1 MWDFSFGRAV
11 GMVMRTLPFIVL
23 RLLVYVG
30 ISISYLFAIGTGA
43 GIGWL
48 LGRVMSVEGAAGGA
62 FWGALVG
69 FGLTTAILYL
79 LREYLLY
86 LVKAAHIAVLVELL
100 DGKTVPDGQNQL
112 TYGAASVKAHFAESS
127 VLFGIDQ
134 LIKGVLGAIAR
145 IMQGVATFLP
155 IPFLQTLVGLM
166 NAVMRMSLT
175 YVDEIILAHLL
186 RSRAVNPW
194 DTAQDALVLYAQNY
208 RHMLKNA
215 AWLTLLI
222 WLATLGLFVIFLS
235 PAAVLLAIFP
245 QAASAWAFVIA
256 FLFAWALK
264 KAVMEPI
271 AIASLMQ
278 VYFAVI
284 VGQTP
289 DRDWRQR
296 LDECS
301 AKFREMGRQAAD
313 WVSGKTAPRP
323 A

>member
-11 GMVMRTLPFIVL
+11 GMTLRTLPFIVL
-23 RLLVYVG
+23 RLLVYAG

-48 LGRVMSVEGAAGGA
+48 IGRVMSVEGAAGGA
-62 FWGALVG
+62 FWGALAG

-100 DGKTVPDGQNQL
+100 DGKNVPDGQNQL
-112 TYGAASVKAHFAESS
+112 SYGAASVKAHFTESS
-127 VLFGIDQ
+127 VLFGVDQ

-155 IPFLQTLVGLM
+155 IPFLQTLVGIM

-194 DTAQDALVLYAQNY
+194 DSAQDALVLYAQNY

-222 WLATLGLFVIFLS
+222 WLATLGLFLIFLS
-235 PAAVLLAIFP
+235 PAAALLAIFP
-245 QAASAWAFVIA
+245 QAAAAWVFVIA

-278 VYFAVI
+278 VYFATI
-284 VGQTP
+284 AGQTP
-289 DRDWRQR
+289 DREWRQR
-296 LDECS
+296 LEECS
-301 AKFREMGRQAAD
+301 GKFREMGRKAAD
-313 WVSGKTAPRP
+313 WLGGKTAPRP

>member
-1 MWDFSFGRAV
+1 MWDFSFGHAV
-11 GMVMRTLPFIVL
+11 GMTLRTLPFIVL
-23 RLLVYVG
+23 RLLVYAG
-30 ISISYLFAIGTGA
+30 ISIFYLFAIGTGA

-48 LGRVMSVEGAAGGA
+48 LGRIASIEGAAGGA

-127 VLFGIDQ
+127 VLFGVDQ

-155 IPFLQTLVGLM
+155 IPFLQTLMGLM

-235 PAAVLLAIFP
+235 PAAALLALFP
-245 QAASAWAFVIA
+245 QATSAWVFVVA

-284 VGQTP
+284 AGQTP
-289 DRDWRQR
+289 DREWRQR

-301 AKFREMGRQAAD
+301 AKFREMGRKAAD

>member
-11 GMVMRTLPFIVL
+11 GMVLRTLPFIVL
-23 RLLVYVG
+23 RLLVYAGV
-30 ISISYLFAIGTGA
+30 SISYLFAIGTGA

-112 TYGAASVKAHFAESS
+112 SYGAASVKSHFTESS
-127 VLFGIDQ
+127 VLFGVDQ

-155 IPFLQTLVGLM
+155 IPFLQTLMGIM

-186 RSRAVNPW
+186 RSRSANPW

-215 AWLTLLI
+215 AWLSLLI

-235 PAAVLLAIFP
+235 PAAALLAIFP
-245 QAASAWAFVIA
+245 QAASAWVFVVA

-284 VGQTP
+284 AGQTP
-289 DRDWRQR
+289 DREWRQR
-296 LDECS
+296 LEECS
-301 AKFREMGRQAAD
+301 AKFREMGRKAAD
-313 WVSGKTAPRP
+313 WLGGKTSPKP

>member
-23 RLLVYVG
+23 RLLVYAG

-48 LGRVMSVEGAAGGA
+48 IGRIASVEGAAGGA

-86 LVKAAHIAVLVELL
+86 MVKAAHIAVLVELL

-112 TYGAASVKAHFAESS
+112 SYGAATVKANFAESS
-127 VLFGIDQ
+127 VLFGVDQ

-145 IMQGVATFLP
+145 LTQGVASFLP
-155 IPFLQTLVGLM
+155 IPFLQTLMGM
-166 NAVMRMSLT
+166 INAVMRMSLT

-186 RSRAVNPW
+186 RSRAINPW
-194 DTAQDALVLYAQNY
+194 DAAQDALVLYAQNY

-222 WLATLGLFVIFLS
+222 WLATLGLFLIFLS
-235 PAAVLLAIFP
+235 PAAALLAIFP
-245 QAASAWAFVIA
+245 QAAAAWVFVIA

-278 VYFAVI
+278 VYFAAI
-284 VGQTP
+284 AGQTP
-289 DRDWRQR
+289 DREWRQR
-296 LDECS
+296 LEECS
-301 AKFREMGRQAAD
+301 GKFREMGRKAAQ
-313 WVSGKTAPRP
+313 WLSGKTAPRP